1 MEIFVKNLEK
11 GRITMFEPKKIL
23 ILTCSHGS
31 GHKMVAQTLKE
42 SFEAR
47 GHLVSVEDLFDKTN
61 PTLNRMIEKSYLLS
75 YSIGSSFYERVYYD
89 VEEYAHN
96 KLCITSGISP
106 VKPC

>member
-1 MEIFVKNLEK
+1 MEIFVKNLERE
-11 GRITMFEPKKIL
+11 GRITMFEPKIL

-75 YSIGSSFYERVYYD
+75 YSIGSSFYERVY
-89 VEEYAHN
+89 
-96 KLCITSGISP
+96 
-106 VKPC
+106 